1 MNEPVTTVRQD
12 GDRVVITGPDPS
24 GYITSLGLTV
34 EDTKYLQQQLQSVT
48 GVPGDLPALAKQERN
63 TAGVT
68 GRARKRGTIAREQEG
83 Q

>member
-1 MNEPVTTVRQD
+1 MSKSGMRVKVAFANNEPRIELIL
-12 GDRVVITGPDPS
+12 GPWWITMS
-24 GYITSLGLTV
+24 F
-34 EDTKYLQQQLQSVT
+34 EEAKRLQQLLQAEL